1 MELEGKSFVTLQ
13 ANLKELYEKVEV
25 LIKEDSDPESV
36 RELLDNVNEASS
48 QLEKAIRLHDDS
60 SKGEFLITQLYNLHS
75 EKACFDKKVS
85 EWLQKKLPVDP
96 ETSATAASVVSA
108 SHGSQL
114 RTASGSSWSSRS
126 SRSSRSSLRLA
137 KAVAKQEVARLHIR
151 QLQEQRLLEQ
161 QREQEQRLLE
171 KKEFELKQQREQ
183 EQRLLEQQRERK
195 AREIE
200 HQREVLKASH
210 QLQKAAVERQV
221 FEEELERGGYIPFDD
236 QKPTT
241 SADVTVVTSQTE
253 QVHLPFTGVD
263 SAAQTVALPDHS
275 LPLETKP
282 KVTFQGSTQLDSS
295 MREDMKPQAESRLR
309 KPALELLK
317 FDGNPLTYLKFIS
330 AFESTIEAVEHD
342 DNVKLLYLIQYCSGK
357 AKSIIEYC
365 LLLEPHQGFVKAKQ
379 ILYETYGKRNVI
391 ARSYIAN
398 LLEGPSVK
406 KNDSEALIELARK
419 VEECYTTLGHLNYF
433 SDLNCF
439 ENISKIVRRLPFD
452 LQSRWLRISAG
463 VEREGREPDFA
474 DLKRFIVNEA
484 DVVKSS
490 YANSLNFKLKPGSVF
505 GVNTHYT
512 VASNSTKAIN
522 TYECK
527 FCRSLKHVLWKCP
540 EFSEIS
546 VKERLR
552 FMHQR
557 HLCYNC
563 GKTGHISKYC
573 YSEAACTKNGC
584 KQKHHLLLH
593 QERRDVSP
601 SKDKP
606 CPSSIEQ
613 ARNLPT
619 NTKPHST
626 NFLAASNIT
635 VGSNVFLNVVPV
647 YVETGSKSVLTCAF
661 LDQGSTTSL
670 CANRLLNLLD
680 ISGEPTKF
688 SVTTVTDCSTL
699 RKGEKVNL
707 TVRSL
712 TGDEI
717 NLQNVLSVDQL
728 LVVPNPALTHHEF
741 EAWPHLQDLDLPAA
755 HGEVLL
761 LIGLDTPEAFWVK
774 EERRGSAK
782 EPYAVRG
789 VLGWSVVGPRTTAQG
804 NLSEGDDS
812 ISVNFLNTS
821 DDLLDSQIQCLWRL
835 DEVPKCNDNVTSMSR
850 EDRYALQQMQRTKNV
865 IRGHYQVG
873 LSGAPCLPDNC
884 SQARA
889 QLSRLR
895 GRLVKDPAL
904 KEKYSKVDV
913 SLRNSF
919 GGYLSESVF
928 WTDSMTVL
936 YMIRNSAKRFPV
948 FVSNRLAQIEDRST
962 SSQWRF
968 VPSSENPADD
978 GTRPSCSVNR
988 WLTGPSFLQEPESLW
1003 PQPPHSLP
1011 DLPAEF
1017 EIVKQT
1023 VAGTEVAVSDGDM
1036 EERFA
1041 RFSSFYRLKRTVAQ
1055 ILRLKGRLLRRPVPT
1070 GPLTVDEM
1078 HQAEM
1083 TVIAA
1088 VQREAFPKDYRRL
1101 ETQNSPGKIV
1111 KLSLQKLNPIHVAG
1125 VLRVGGRLRNAPLD
1139 FDAKHP
1145 IIMPA
1150 NSQVTRLLIEQC
1162 HKDVGHSGSS
1172 HTWSVLRERYWIL
1185 KGAATVRKI
1194 LGKCIFCQRRNS
1206 AFGKQYMA
1214 DLPSCRVTPG
1224 NPPFF
1229 FTGIDYFGPI
1239 MVKQGRSL
1247 KDLDQSTIS
1256 DHLNR
1261 KEIRWRF
1268 NPPYASHM
1276 GGIWERVIRSIKR
1289 VLSAICSE
1297 QALTDDVLL
1306 TLFAEAEHIV
1316 NSRPL
1321 TPVVLDHEGGVPLSP
1336 NHLLLLCAEDHSIGT
1351 FNHRDNYVRRRWR
1364 QVQYLT
1370 DQFWLRWRKEY
1381 LQTLQTRQKWQ
1392 DVEPNFAVDDLVLVS
1407 DENSTRGKWP
1417 LGRVVQTFPDKFGHV
1432 RQVLV
1437 RTQNKTLK
1445 RSITKLCKLDR

>member
-1 MELEGKSFVTLQ
+1 MLF
-13 ANLKELYEKVEV
+13 
-25 LIKEDSDPESV
+25 
-36 RELLDNVNEASS
+36 
-48 QLEKAIRLHDDS
+48 
-60 SKGEFLITQLYNLHS
+60 
-75 EKACFDKKVS
+75 
-85 EWLQKKLPVDP
+85 
-96 ETSATAASVVSA
+96 
-108 SHGSQL
+108 
-114 RTASGSSWSSRS
+114 
-126 SRSSRSSLRLA
+126 
-137 KAVAKQEVARLHIR
+137 
-151 QLQEQRLLEQ
+151 
-161 QREQEQRLLE
+161 
-171 KKEFELKQQREQ
+171 
-183 EQRLLEQQRERK
+183 
-195 AREIE
+195 
-200 HQREVLKASH
+200 
-210 QLQKAAVERQV
+210 
-221 FEEELERGGYIPFDD
+221 
-236 QKPTT
+236 
-241 SADVTVVTSQTE
+241 
-253 QVHLPFTGVD
+253 
-263 SAAQTVALPDHS
+263 
-275 LPLETKP
+275 
-282 KVTFQGSTQLDSS
+282 
-295 MREDMKPQAESRLR
+295 
-309 KPALELLK
+309 
-317 FDGNPLTYLKFIS
+317 
-330 AFESTIEAVEHD
+330 
-342 DNVKLLYLIQYCSGK
+342 
-357 AKSIIEYC
+357 
-365 LLLEPHQGFVKAKQ
+365 
-379 ILYETYGKRNVI
+379 
-391 ARSYIAN
+391 
-398 LLEGPSVK
+398 
-406 KNDSEALIELARK
+406 
-419 VEECYTTLGHLNYF
+419 
-433 SDLNCF
+433 
-439 ENISKIVRRLPFD
+439 
-452 LQSRWLRISAG
+452 
-463 VEREGREPDFA
+463 
-474 DLKRFIVNEA
+474 
-484 DVVKSS
+484 
-490 YANSLNFKLKPGSVF
+490 
-505 GVNTHYT
+505 
-512 VASNSTKAIN
+512 
-522 TYECK
+522 
-527 FCRSLKHVLWKCP
+527 
-540 EFSEIS
+540 
-546 VKERLR
+546 
-552 FMHQR
+552 
-557 HLCYNC
+557 
-563 GKTGHISKYC
+563 
-573 YSEAACTKNGC
+573 
-584 KQKHHLLLH
+584 
-593 QERRDVSP
+593 
-601 SKDKP
+601 
-606 CPSSIEQ
+606 
-613 ARNLPT
+613 
-619 NTKPHST
+619 
-626 NFLAASNIT
+626 
-635 VGSNVFLNVVPV
+635 PV

-728 LVVPNPALTHHEF
+728 PVVPNPALTRDEF

-821 DDLLDSQIQCLWRL
+821 D
-835 DEVPKCNDNVTSMSR
+835 
-850 EDRYALQQMQRTKNV
+850 
-865 IRGHYQVG
+865 
-873 LSGAPCLPDNC
+873 
-884 SQARA
+884 
-889 QLSRLR
+889 
-895 GRLVKDPAL
+895 
-904 KEKYSKVDV
+904 
-913 SLRNSF
+913 
-919 GGYLSESVF
+919 
-928 WTDSMTVL
+928 
-936 YMIRNSAKRFPV
+936 
-948 FVSNRLAQIEDRST
+948 
-962 SSQWRF
+962 
-968 VPSSENPADD
+968 
-978 GTRPSCSVNR
+978 
-988 WLTGPSFLQEPESLW
+988 
-1003 PQPPHSLP
+1003 
-1011 DLPAEF
+1011 LPAEF

-1041 RFSSFYRLKRTVAQ
+1041 RFSSFYRLKRTVAR

-1125 VLRVGGRLRNAPLD
+1125 VLRVGGRLRNAPVD

-1185 KGAATVRKI
+1185 KGADTVRKI

-1239 MVKQGRSL
+1239 MVKQGRNRLKRYGCVFTCLTMRAVHLEMSYSLDTDAFINAFRRFISRRGNPHTIYSDNGTNLVGGYLELKRSL

-1336 NHLLLLCAEDHSIGT
+1336 NHLLLLRAEDHSIGT

-1370 DQFWLRWRKEY
+1370 DQFWLRWRKES